1 MATDEEELV
10 MSDETVGDI
19 HDLQNEK
26 IGDRLNGQPEEE
38 IFPDNTSPETKFWM
52 KRFTDVMKENEEL
65 KTEVKELDEAFGA
78 TSDESDQYC
87 ADLGEAKKRI
97 VLLETAL
104 KDTSKLLSEI
114 VATDINNDEKRAD
127 LIKRIEELLGNKAI
141 AHVIVLD
148 EEARDEIL
156 RILKEN
162 TI

>member
-1 MATDEEELV
+1 

-26 IGDRLNGQPEEE
+26 IGDRLNSDQSEE
-38 IFPDNTSPETKFWM
+38 ILPDNTSPETKFWM

-97 VLLETAL
+97 ALLEVVL
-104 KDTSKLLSEI
+104 KDISKVLAEI
-114 VATDINNDEKRAD
+114 YQTEEITRVLKNA
-127 LIKRIEELLGNKAI
+127 EELLGNKSTT
-141 AHVIVLD
+141 HVIVLD

>member
-97 VLLETAL
+97 ALLEVVL
-104 KDTSKLLSEI
+104 KDISKVLAEI
-114 VATDINNDEKRAD
+114 YQTEEITRVLKNA
-127 LIKRIEELLGNKAI
+127 EELLGNKSTT
-141 AHVIVLD
+141 HVIVLD

>member
-52 KRFTDVMKENEEL
+52 ERFTDVMKENEEL

-97 VLLETAL
+97 ALLEVVL
-104 KDTSKLLSEI
+104 KDISKVLAEI
-114 VATDINNDEKRAD
+114 YQTEEITRVLKNA
-127 LIKRIEELLGNKAI
+127 EELLGNKSTT
-141 AHVIVLD
+141 HVIVLD